1 MKRRQKRMREKA
13 EKDKEK
19 LLKGSAETVG
29 YALTV
34 SRTARL
40 HCATDSRRSTID
52 ASDTPLALFRETV
65 CTCVSLS
72 L

>member
-29 YALTV
+29 SALTV

-40 HCATDSRRSTID
+40 HCATDSG
-52 ASDTPLALFRETV
+52 
-65 CTCVSLS
+65 
-72 L
+72 